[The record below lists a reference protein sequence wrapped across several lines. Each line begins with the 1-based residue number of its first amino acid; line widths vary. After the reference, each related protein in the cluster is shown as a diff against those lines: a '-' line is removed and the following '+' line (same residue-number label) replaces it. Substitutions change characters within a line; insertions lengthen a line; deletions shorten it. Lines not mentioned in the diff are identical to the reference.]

1 MIVTLCEHSR
11 FSQKPRVLVVAPETI
26 GIQKVTKGSKE
37 STKEQTELQTVFD
50 KLFGTSL
57 DSIADLS
64 EINKSDTT
72 TDDKNDI
79 ILGALRDILL
89 ICEVCKKKTENMIPT
104 TTKPLLTTDR
114 AVRQLPNITTLPPP
128 GW

>member
-26 GIQKVTKGSKE
+26 GIQKVTKGSEE

-72 TDDKNDI
+72 ADDKNDI

>member
-1 MIVTLCEHSR
+1 MIVTLCVHSR

-72 TDDKNDI
+72 VDDKNDI